1 MLKDLKLGV
10 LLKNLDKSNFSFNLD
25 LVLEGGCMNGA
36 YEIGG
41 LILIKELEKLKYFK
55 IKRVSGASVGAYAG
69 LLYLIDKLHVY
80 VEEYEIMKEGFRET
94 LTLEKLEQ
102 QLRKL
107 VYNLP
112 DKEFKSLQKNKLY
125 IRFYDVNTQEC
136 ILKHKYKTR
145 EELIETILK
154 SCHMPFLING
164 KLFYEKDKKQYIDG
178 GMPYIFNDLEM
189 KQNRKTL
196 YMTLTRYDKIKS
208 ILNVSNEKTIHG
220 RVLEGIIDTYNFF
233 LKNRMT
239 DMCSYVE
246 EWGIPE
252 TLRYSI
258 FNYAYKLLVYVIY
271 ILYKIHEYIFPYI
284 SETPLYKKFTPLMKR
299 IYKNTVIYLVFN

>member
-10 LLKNLDKSNFSFNLD
+10 LLKNLDKDKFLFDLD

-41 LILIKELEKLKYFK
+41 LILVKELEKLNYFK
-55 IKRVSGASVGAYAG
+55 IKRISGASVGAYAG
-69 LLYLIDKLHVY
+69 LLYLIDELNIY
-80 VEEYEIMKEGFRET
+80 VEEYEQMKEGFRET
-94 LTLEKLEQ
+94 LTLKKLEE

-107 VYNLP
+107 VYGLSDNI
-112 DKEFKSLQKNKLY
+112 FKSLQKEKLY
-125 IRFYDVNTQEC
+125 IKFYDINTQEC
-136 ILKHKYKTR
+136 ILKNEYVTR
-145 EELIETILK
+145 EELIDTILK

-178 GMPYIFNDLEM
+178 GMPYIFGDYKM
-189 KQNRKTL
+189 KEKRKTL

-246 EWGIPE
+246 DWGIPE
-252 TLRYSI
+252 TIRYNVFS
-258 FNYAYKLLVYVIY
+258 YAYKLIVYVIY
-271 ILYKIHEYIFPYI
+271 ILYRFYGHIFPFI
-284 SETPLYKKFTPLMKR
+284 NDTAFYKKFTPLLKR
-299 IYKNTVIYLVFN
+299 IYKKTVIYLVFN

>member
-125 IRFYDVNTQEC
+125 VRFYDINTQEC

-164 KLFYEKDKKQYIDG
+164 KMFYEKDKKQYIDG

-246 EWGIPE
+246 EWGISE

-258 FNYAYKLLVYVIY
+258 FSYAYKLLVYMIY
-271 ILYKIHEYIFPYI
+271 ILYKIHEYIYPYI
-284 SETPLYKKFTPLMKR
+284 SETPLYKNFTPLMKR

>member
-107 VYNLP
+107 VYNLS

-136 ILKHKYKTR
+136 ILKYKYKTR

-164 KLFYEKDKKQYIDG
+164 KMFYEKDKKQYIDG

>member
-94 LTLEKLEQ
+94 LTLEKLEH

-107 VYNLP
+107 VYNLS

-136 ILKHKYKTR
+136 ILKYKYKTR

-164 KLFYEKDKKQYIDG
+164 KMFYEKDKKQYIDG